1 MSRLLALRHERAFER
16 MYRRHVADVYRYAL
30 AVLRDPED
38 AEQVTRI
45 TFLNAYRTMEQA
57 RRHDLNWLLSLT
69 HEVCRLRIGHL
80 VPEAGPVVMDGEPT
94 VDDIRRAL
102 ARLPL
107 EHRAVLVMREVEG
120 RSYDEI
126 ARLLEV
132 PGDEV
137 ETLIFRARRSLR
149 EQVEGALSC
158 REAQLSISREL
169 DGYASRRER
178 RLLETH
184 LETCVRCN
192 VFVRDQ
198 HEQRNALRRLADVEL
213 PQALTSFDAE
223 RKFVSSAASLR

>member
-16 MYRRHVADVYRYAL
+16 LYRRHVADVYRYAL

-45 TFLNAYRTMEQA
+45 TFLNAYRGMAKERTP
-57 RRHDLNWLLSLT
+57 DLNWLLGIV
-69 HEVCRLRIGHL
+69 HEVCRLRIGQPTL
-80 VPEAGPVVMDGEPT
+80 DDGRVVVDGEPT

-107 EHRAVLVMREVEG
+107 DQRAVLVMREVEN

-126 ARLLEV
+126 AQLLEI
-132 PGDEV
+132 GDDEV

-169 DGYASRRER
+169 DGHTSRRER
-178 RLLETH
+178 RLLEAH
-184 LETCVRCN
+184 IGTCVRCS

-198 HEQRNALRRLADVEL
+198 HEQRDALRRLADVEL
-213 PQALTSFDAE
+213 PKALTNFNAE
-223 RKFVSSAASLR
+223 RKFVSSAASLM

>member
-16 MYRRHVADVYRYAL
+16 MYRRHVGDVYRYAL

-45 TFLNAYRTMEQA
+45 TFLNAYRGRGTA
-57 RRHDLNWLLSLT
+57 PKADLNWLLSIV
-69 HEVCRLRIGHL
+69 HEVCRLRIGQATL
-80 VPEAGPVVMDGEPT
+80 DADPVVVDGEPT

-107 EHRAVLVMREVEG
+107 DQRAVLVMREVER
-120 RSYDEI
+120 RSYEEI
-126 ARLLEV
+126 ARLLEI
-132 PGDEV
+132 PDDKV
-137 ETLIFRARRSLR
+137 ETLLFRARRSLR

-169 DGYASRRER
+169 DGQTSRREK
-178 RLLETH
+178 RLLEAH
-184 LETCVRCN
+184 MRTCVRCC

-198 HEQRNALRRLADVEL
+198 HDQRNALRQLAQVDL
-213 PQALTSFDAE
+213 PASLATFDGE
-223 RKFVSSAASLR
+223 RKFLPSAASQT